1 MTRPGKLSD
10 ELKVRT
16 QFARSVNVE
25 RDADSDVVDRYVPT
39 ARALDLLAR
48 VIDAMWSPAAN
59 RAWSVAGPYGS
70 GKSSFAVFLD
80 SLLGPQSDPHHAA
93 AVATLRDVDP
103 GLAERLHAT
112 RSKYGAEVGGF
123 VRLSVTADREPITL
137 TVAWAIEAGVVRHV
151 ASSRRSSRV
160 RAVQAGIGDF
170 AATIAKQPNSRAV
183 VGALQALV
191 ELGPVLIVID
201 EFGKNVE
208 YVSDGAADGD
218 LFLLQA
224 IAEASSGPNA
234 LPLAILTL
242 QHLSLEDYLGTAT
255 KAQRREWSKVQG
267 RFEEVAFADSP
278 QQVRQLVATVI
289 DGSDVSP
296 SHRHE
301 LAAWACEQTSEAT
314 AIGLRGI
321 ADDPN
326 LIAACYPLHP
336 TSLVV
341 LPGLCSHYGQNER
354 TLFSFL
360 AGPEPGAV
368 RSFMSSTAWSKPLP
382 TVRLDQLYDYFL
394 DNPSTVT
401 AGAANA
407 SRWFEVATR
416 IRDLHSLTP
425 DEQRCLK
432 VVGLI
437 NLVSQGGAL
446 RASHRILSW
455 ALVGTD
461 GFADAADVHSVLNRL
476 CNQGVLAYRS
486 FADEFR
492 VWQGSDF
499 DFAGALTNA

>member
-1 MTRPGKLSD
+1 M
-10 ELKVRT
+10 
-16 QFARSVNVE
+16 
-25 RDADSDVVDRYVPT
+25 PT

-137 TVAWAIEAGVVRHV
+137 TVARAIEAGVVRHV

-170 AATIAKQPNSRAV
+170 ATTIAKQPNSRAV

-218 LFLLQA
+218 LFLFQA

-301 LAAWACEQTSEAT
+301 LAAWAA
-314 AIGLRGI
+314 
-321 ADDPN
+321 
-326 LIAACYPLHP
+326 
-336 TSLVV
+336 
-341 LPGLCSHYGQNER
+341 
-354 TLFSFL
+354 
-360 AGPEPGAV
+360 
-368 RSFMSSTAWSKPLP
+368 
-382 TVRLDQLYDYFL
+382 
-394 DNPSTVT
+394 
-401 AGAANA
+401 
-407 SRWFEVATR
+407 
-416 IRDLHSLTP
+416 
-425 DEQRCLK
+425 
-432 VVGLI
+432 
-437 NLVSQGGAL
+437 
-446 RASHRILSW
+446 
-455 ALVGTD
+455 
-461 GFADAADVHSVLNRL
+461 
-476 CNQGVLAYRS
+476 
-486 FADEFR
+486 
-492 VWQGSDF
+492 
-499 DFAGALTNA
+499 

>member
-1 MTRPGKLSD
+1 M
-10 ELKVRT
+10 
-16 QFARSVNVE
+16 
-25 RDADSDVVDRYVPT
+25 
-39 ARALDLLAR
+39 
-48 VIDAMWSPAAN
+48 
-59 RAWSVAGPYGS
+59 
-70 GKSSFAVFLD
+70 
-80 SLLGPQSDPHHAA
+80 
-93 AVATLRDVDP
+93 
-103 GLAERLHAT
+103 
-112 RSKYGAEVGGF
+112 
-123 VRLSVTADREPITL
+123 
-137 TVAWAIEAGVVRHV
+137 
-151 ASSRRSSRV
+151 
-160 RAVQAGIGDF
+160 
-170 AATIAKQPNSRAV
+170 
-183 VGALQALV
+183 
-191 ELGPVLIVID
+191 
-201 EFGKNVE
+201 
-208 YVSDGAADGD
+208 
-218 LFLLQA
+218 
-224 IAEASSGPNA
+224 
-234 LPLAILTL
+234 
-242 QHLSLEDYLGTAT
+242 
-255 KAQRREWSKVQG
+255 
-267 RFEEVAFADSP
+267 
-278 QQVRQLVATVI
+278 
-289 DGSDVSP
+289 
-296 SHRHE
+296 
-301 LAAWACEQTSEAT
+301 
-314 AIGLRGI
+314 RGI

-499 DFAGALTNA
+499 DFAGALTNARHRLTAEPCSAVISRALPLDPIVAPRHSQQRGTLRFFTRQFADKSSAGEAIGEDKGRADGLVVYCLDDEAADLLSQTISEVPLVIVRGGASGRLIELGWRQQRWLTLSKEVRRKLTIGSLDVNSANGWHKRAMS